1 MASISVNALGVFRRL
16 LLACAALSFLLG
28 LTGALAGNA
37 AAQQIEGPHAVVI
50 NVDGVI
56 NPVKD
61 RYIGRALEE
70 AQDSGAILVV
80 IRLDTP
86 GGLLDSTRDIV
97 ERLLD
102 SPVPTAVYVSPRG
115 ARAGSAGTFITAAAN
130 FAVMAPATNIG
141 AATPVSS
148 TGQDLEETLASKV
161 ENDAAALIRSIAQER
176 GRNAELLEA
185 TVREAS
191 SYTAQ
196 EAVDGNV
203 VDFIAEDMADLLS
216 LLHGRTADT
225 SEGVVT
231 LITANVPTRKLDKNL
246 LETILEFLA
255 DPNVSFL
262 LLTIGS
268 LGIVIELF
276 SPGLIAPA
284 VVGIICLILAFVG
297 LGNLPVNWAGVALIV
312 LAIVLAAA
320 EVLVAGFGILGIASA
335 ICLALGGL
343 LLFAQFGDTSPTVPG
358 VSVNRW
364 LLISVAVASGATVIY
379 FAREALK
386 SRRERPPEVAASM
399 VGETG
404 AVTLTLE
411 PRGAVRVANDTWTAV
426 SADGSRID
434 AGERVRVIRMDGL
447 VLTVTREG
455 DAAENDP

>member
-1 MASISVNALGVFRRL
+1 M
-16 LLACAALSFLLG
+16 
-28 LTGALAGNA
+28 
-37 AAQQIEGPHAVVI
+37 VI

-61 RYIGRALEE
+61 RYIARALEE
-70 AQDSGAILVV
+70 AQSSGAALLV

-97 ERLLD
+97 EQLLD

-148 TGQDLEETLASKV
+148 TGQDLDETLASKV
-161 ENDAAALIRSIAQER
+161 ENDAAALLRSIAQER
-176 GRNAELLEA
+176 GRNPELLEA
-185 TVREAS
+185 TVREAA

-196 EAVDGNV
+196 EAVDGKV
-203 VDFIAEDMADLLS
+203 IDFIAEDLDDLLAQ
-216 LLHGRTADT
+216 LHGRTAET
-225 SEGVVT
+225 SEGLVT
-231 LITANVPTRKLDKNL
+231 LETTDLVPLNLEKNL
-246 LETILEFLA
+246 LEKILEFLA
-255 DPNVSFL
+255 NPNVSFL
-262 LLTIGS
+262 LLTIGG

-276 SPGLIAPA
+276 NPGLIAPV
-284 VVGIICLILAFVG
+284 VVGVVFLILAFVG
-297 LGNLPVNWAGVALIV
+297 LGNLPVNWAGVALIA
-312 LAIVLAAA
+312 LAIVLASA

-335 ICLALGGL
+335 ICLAIGGL
-343 LLFAQFGDTSPTVPG
+343 LLFAQFGESYPTVPEIG
-358 VSVNRW
+358 VNRW
-364 LLISVAVASGATVIY
+364 LLVSVAVATGGIVIY

-386 SRRERPPEVAASM
+386 SRRERPPEVAVSM

-426 SADGSRID
+426 SADGSRIES
-434 AGERVRVIRMDGL
+434 GERIQVVSMDGL
-447 VLTVTREG
+447 VLTVTRERN
-455 DAAENDP
+455 AENNEP